1 MKRTVK
7 NMATTTFKP
16 GNRFSPRVSVAAA
29 AVEWQGLSSAQQ
41 DLVTVEEGLPYL
53 TGVPDLTLRAE
64 ALAEAAAMREISG
77 ATHTEDGYARS
88 AEHMLLDR
96 VSVAA
101 YVKKTQSWLPPERP
115 QHQPPAPPSDKL
127 LRVEEVLNRLGV
139 SRSTF
144 YRGLKAGKFE
154 QAHVEDPPRWRA
166 SYIERLVADPGANN
180 EAANTEDI

>member
-1 MKRTVK
+1 MV
-7 NMATTTFKP
+7 TTFKP
-16 GNRFSPRVSVAAA
+16 SNRFSPRVSVAAA

-53 TGVPDLTLRAE
+53 AGVPDLTLRAE

-77 ATHTEDGYARS
+77 LTHTEDGYARS
-88 AEHMLLDR
+88 LEHMMLDR
-96 VSVAA
+96 VSVAD
-101 YVKKTQSWLPPERP
+101 YIKKTQSRLPPEMPLPRAP
-115 QHQPPAPPSDKL
+115 AVPPTDKL

-166 SYIERLVADPGANN
+166 SYIERLIADPASDDATPGRD
-180 EAANTEDI
+180 EDDI